1 VEDLVRADLA
11 TAPGSHAPAINAVVE
26 RFEAYFKSASALE
39 AEAERMADD
48 QIRTLGRQAAAGL
61 DRHRVVQM
69 IREKLA
75 KDKGIPV

>member
-1 VEDLVRADLA
+1 MRADLA
-11 TAPGSHAPAINAVVE
+11 TVPGSHAAAINAVVE
-26 RFEAYFKSASALE
+26 RFETYFKSASALE

>member
-11 TAPGSHAPAINAVVE
+11 TVPGSHAPAINAVVE